1 MLTMSGRNAPTTP
14 TFHDAIAF
22 YEEKTLDLDRWF
34 QVADVDYLLLLS
46 SLDFEALFPAR
57 RLRLLDVGC
66 GTGRFPSLLR
76 PWLNGVPTIEYDF
89 LDPSPYCLQVM
100 RECLVAPFEAG
111 QALAMR
117 AEELDVW
124 RQQRAATYDIV
135 WAIHSL
141 YCGQVEDVPGI
152 IRNLYGLLAPG
163 VGVGLIY
170 IATRRSFYLQL
181 HDLYREVF
189 ASPMGYFLGADEYAA
204 AFDASGLPWSEERL
218 RFFHIVP
225 LEDHRLLESY
235 LHKCALDPSQPLS
248 VWQRQDSLHDLIES
262 CREGGFYRFPQEV
275 ALFRFGVPA
284 AGAVKLLPKPQF
296 LTNCTAGR

>member
-1 MLTMSGRNAPTTP
+1 MLTMIDRNAPTTP

-46 SLDFEALFPAR
+46 SLDFAAIFPPR

-76 PWLNGVPTIEYDF
+76 PWLIGVSTIEYDF
-89 LDPSPYCLQVM
+89 LDPSPYCLRVM
-100 RECLVAPFEAG
+100 SQGLAAPFEAG

-141 YCGQVEDVPGI
+141 YFGQAEDIPCI
-152 IRNLYGLLAPG
+152 IRNMGGLLAPG
-163 VGVGLIY
+163 VGAGLIY

-181 HDLYREVF
+181 HDLYREAF
-189 ASPMGYFLGADEYAA
+189 ASPAGSFLGAEEFAA
-204 AFDASGLPWSEERL
+204 AFDASGLPWSEDRL
-218 RFFHIVP
+218 GFFHIVP

-235 LHKCALDPSQPLS
+235 LHKCVLDPSRPLS
-248 VWQRQDSLHDLIES
+248 VWQRQDSLHNLIES
-262 CREGGFYRFPQEV
+262 CREGGFYRFMQEV

-284 AGAVKLLPKPQF
+284 AGAAKLLPKLRF
-296 LTNCTAGR
+296 NCTGQH